1 MPILDTCIITA
12 SDERQAEVF
21 RKLLERRTER
31 GLYPRE
37 IDFRIY
43 SDPPTGRAGSGGG
56 TIWALLNLLKVEGLD
71 LTGSRGAVGLE
82 EAVTRLASRRILV
95 VHAGGESR
103 RLPCYVPEGKI
114 FAPVPAPSSSFV
126 PPVVLDLE
134 FSLFLKYPWREGE
147 LLVTSGDALVDFN
160 TDLLSMPDAPLCGF
174 SAPESFAT
182 GSRHGVFVFNP
193 VTEAVK
199 DYHQKAAPEFLSR
212 EARIPGT
219 ESCAVDLG
227 LVSFREKAFR
237 ALLECAVEPIPG
249 GSLAERVGKGTLS
262 LDMYLEILTA
272 CLTSLDRRAYLSRI
286 AGRTA
291 AASEIL
297 DLLFESFHPCGLSG
311 ALVKQASFIHF
322 GSTGE
327 FPAACRELRHKSL
340 IPFYSLAHEEL
351 VPEVGPGLIRFN
363 SIDAHVEA
371 GAGGACVEDCRRIEV
386 RGEGE
391 NMLVGLRD
399 LSLKGPV
406 PRGFAID
413 ERRFEIQEK
422 TEPVRLVY
430 HKEDTFKPQ
439 QKPESV
445 VFCRKPLHAWLA
457 ERSLAYEDVFSG
469 SSWTDLNEAELFPP
483 SAGAVE
489 LEGYWNT
496 PADTAAWK
504 RWFLSS
510 RRFSLAGANARTDA
524 AARDAERA
532 EARRRDIARG
542 IENGGFFAI
551 PSVEFADLARGD
563 LDVAALVRRCAA
575 TDEPL
580 LKAYRSAALRAAGVD
595 GVPPVERVEV
605 PFAPRAS
612 GGALRCAVKL
622 DQIVWARSP
631 VRLDLAGGWTDTP
644 PYTNRYGGAV
654 LNVAVDLNGQS
665 PIQVFA
671 RRTPEPR
678 LTFHSIDLGLT
689 EVITDTESL
698 RRYRD
703 PGSPFAL
710 PRAALVLLGLGAG
723 LADGATLQPLFE
735 AAGGGLELTLLCAVP
750 KGSGLGTSS
759 ILAGTILAASERF
772 YGLDELREELFLQ
785 VLEME
790 QMLTTGGGWQDQ
802 IGGLVGGVK
811 YIESRPALKPRPVV
825 RQMDPWMFES
835 EECTERMTLF
845 YTGFTRLAKGILQD
859 VVDKVNGMARAY
871 LFTHDRVRELAK
883 EGRDAIGLR
892 DFGRLSRVIAE
903 SFRENKL
910 IHPSTTNEEIEAV
923 VRATAPFTSGMKLLG
938 AGGGGFALFVSP
950 NLPSARSLRSL
961 LSERFENDRARLVD
975 FSLNKKGLEVTVS

>member
-21 RKLLERRTER
+21 RRLLERRRES

-37 IDFRIY
+37 IDFRVY
-43 SDPPTGRAGSGGG
+43 SDPPAGRAGSGGG
-56 TIWALLNLLKVEGLD
+56 TIWALLALLKDEGLD
-71 LTGSRGAVGLE
+71 LRSCGTAGLE
-82 EAVTRLASRRILV
+82 EACKRLSTRRIVL

-114 FAPVPAPSSSFV
+114 FAPVPAPSSSFI

-160 TDLLSMPDAPLCGF
+160 TDLLSIPDVPLCGF
-174 SAPESFAT
+174 SAPESFTT

-199 DYHQKAAPEFLSR
+199 DYHQKAAPEFLAR

-227 LVSFREKAFR
+227 PVSFRGKALR
-237 ALLECAVEPIPG
+237 ALLECAVEPLSDG
-249 GSLAERVGKGTLS
+249 CLADRVGKGALS
-262 LDMYLEILTA
+262 LDMYLELLTA
-272 CLTSLDRRAYLSRI
+272 CLTNLDRKAYLSRV

-291 AASEIL
+291 AAAEIL

-327 FPAACRELRHKSL
+327 FPAACRELRYRSL
-340 IPFYSLAHEEL
+340 LPFYSLAHEEL
-351 VPEVGPGLIRFN
+351 VPEVGPGLIRFD
-363 SIDAHVEA
+363 SLDAQVQA
-371 GAGGACVEDCRRIEV
+371 GAGGACVEDCRRIDIH
-386 RGEGE
+386 GEGD
-391 NMLVGLRD
+391 NLLVGLRD
-399 LSLKGPV
+399 LGLKNAL
-406 PRGFAID
+406 PRGFVMD
-413 ERRFEIQEK
+413 ERRFEDQGESV
-422 TEPVRLVY
+422 TVRLVY
-430 HKEDTFKPQ
+430 HKDDTFKPQ
-439 QKPESV
+439 KTPDSV
-445 VFCRKPLHAWLA
+445 IFCGRPLTAWLA
-457 ERSLAYEDVFSG
+457 ERGLASREVFSAG
-469 SSWTDLNEAELFPP
+469 SANDLYAAELFPP
-483 SAGAVE
+483 SAGAAE
-489 LEGYWNT
+489 LEGYWKV
-496 PADTAAWK
+496 PADAAAWRK
-504 RWFLSS
+504 WFLSS
-510 RRFSLAGANARTDA
+510 RRFSIAGANTHTDA
-524 AARDAERA
+524 AVRDAERA
-532 EARRRDIARG
+532 EARKREVARG
-542 IENGGFFAI
+542 MENGGFFAI
-551 PSVEFADLARGD
+551 PSVEFADLLAYG
-563 LDVAALVRRCAA
+563 LDVGSLVRRCAT

-580 LKAYRSAALRAAGVD
+580 LKAYRSAALRAAGVS
-595 GVPPVERVEV
+595 GVAAVERVEV
-605 PFAPRAS
+605 PFAPRAA
-612 GGALRCAVKL
+612 GGPLGCTVKL
-622 DQIVWARSP
+622 DQIVWARAP

-678 LTFHSIDLGLT
+678 LTFHSIDLGVT
-689 EVITDTESL
+689 EVIIDTATL

-723 LADGATLQPLFE
+723 EPDGTPLEPIFE

-759 ILAGTILAASERF
+759 ILAGTILAAVERF
-772 YGLDELREELFLQ
+772 YGLDELRDELFLQ

-811 YIESRPALKPRPVV
+811 YIESRPAMKPRPVV
-825 RQMDPWMFES
+825 RQLDPWMFES
-835 EECTERMTLF
+835 AECTERMTLF
-845 YTGFTRLAKGILQD
+845 YTGFTRLAKGILKD
-859 VVDKVNGMARAY
+859 VVDRVNGMGRAY
-871 LFTHDRVRELAK
+871 LFTHDRVRDLASD
-883 EGRDAIGLR
+883 GRDAIELR
-892 DFGRLSRVIAE
+892 DLGRLGKVISE
-903 SFRENKL
+903 SFRENML

-923 VRATAPFTSGMKLLG
+923 VHATAPFTSGMKLLG

-950 NLPSARSLRSL
+950 EVSSARSLRSL
-961 LSERFENDRARLVD
+961 LAERFENDRARLVD